1 LRLAGCCHGN
11 NEGDA
16 FTRHWQQRRTRD
28 PDAAGS
34 RADQIVTSIK
44 SFVEK
49 DEREK
54 IINQPDKAKQIS
66 TRRNDTK
73 EVPSAMKNEITSSCI
88 IIAGLSCK
96 NEVVSFE
103 HYFPS
108 CANSSTNVATAPRPV
123 LSITFR
129 LFHSETLNR
138 TLSQVPTS
146 WSLGTFVFPSVIFF
160 PSSVFQPLLPYLK

>member
-1 LRLAGCCHGN
+1 M
-11 NEGDA
+11 
-16 FTRHWQQRRTRD
+16 
-28 PDAAGS
+28 
-34 RADQIVTSIK
+34 TSIK

-73 EVPSAMKNEITSSCI
+73 EVPSAMKNEIASSCI

-96 NEVVSFE
+96 NEVVSFDY
-103 HYFPS
+103 YFPS
-108 CANSSTNVATAPRPV
+108 RANSSTNVATAPRPV
-123 LSITFR
+123 LSITFG

-146 WSLGTFVFPSVIFF
+146 RSLGTFVFPSVIFF
-160 PSSVFQPLLPYLK
+160 SVQRFPTPIALFKMNNESQFETS